1 MTPSEIIGA
10 AREAGLTENELGIR
24 IANDM
29 PALQRFA
36 AIIAAKQ
43 REKDLAG
50 IKDTVTFWKKNRLL
64 GISASMAS
72 SGYENIDILR
82 AFDEIAAAIMGQE

>member
-1 MTPSEIIGA
+1 MTPAEIIAA
-10 AREAGLTENELGIR
+10 AREAGFDIDAFGVS
-24 IANDM
+24 AK
-29 PALQRFA
+29 AQKLQRFA